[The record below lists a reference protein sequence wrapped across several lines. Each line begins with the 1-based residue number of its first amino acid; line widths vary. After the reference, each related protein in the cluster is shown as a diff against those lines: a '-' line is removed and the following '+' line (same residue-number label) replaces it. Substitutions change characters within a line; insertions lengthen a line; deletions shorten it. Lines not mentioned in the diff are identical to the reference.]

1 MKGFPRHY
9 GAADLFVK
17 FGEVEF
23 ASKTWLHHKVQDN
36 LCEPPHPPT
45 PTLHSPVI
53 SDLAAKIENIS
64 Q

>member
-1 MKGFPRHY
+1 MKSFPRHY

-17 FGEVEF
+17 FGEAVF
-23 ASKTWLHHKVQDN
+23 ASKTWFHYEVQEN
-36 LCEPPHPPT
+36 LCEPT

-53 SDLAAKIENIS
+53 SDVAAKIENIS